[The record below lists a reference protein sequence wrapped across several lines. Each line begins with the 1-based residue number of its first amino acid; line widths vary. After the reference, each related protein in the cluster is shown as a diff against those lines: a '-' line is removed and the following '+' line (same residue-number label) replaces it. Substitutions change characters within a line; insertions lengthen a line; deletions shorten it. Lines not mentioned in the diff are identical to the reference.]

1 MWMQFTDLDC
11 RIVPLYKSCSYERLI
26 GVSPTLIVAMRKLL
40 FLCMCAHAFQWVYNI
55 LDGQAERDRVVFS
68 DPDPET
74 GFVLLPD
81 LKWDSA
87 DLQNLYMLALVRRRD
102 VSSMRELNQTHLP
115 LLKNILTKGKVS
127 SYIHHTCII

>member
-1 MWMQFTDLDC
+1 MYVC
-11 RIVPLYKSCSYERLI
+11 RDNLSV
-26 GVSPTLIVAMRKLL
+26 T
-40 FLCMCAHAFQWVYNI
+40 AHAIQWAYNI

-127 SYIHHTCII
+127 SYIHYTCIIYIV